1 MPKVNISQ
9 LDHRILTAMA
19 DELDTT
25 PDAIVD
31 RMLDDLVVN
40 RAGIRPEFSAATVE
54 GIISAMEYAGK
65 AAKMARENHPNP
77 DAGR

>member
-1 MPKVNISQ
+1 MPNVSV
-9 LDHRILTAMA
+9 LDLKYRILSAMA

-31 RMLDDLVVN
+31 RMLDDLMSN
-40 RAGIRPEFSAATVE
+40 RAGIRPEFPPDVVE
-54 GIISAMEYAGK
+54 GILAAMEATGK
-65 AAKMARENHPNP
+65 AAKMAREKRPNP